1 MPEIAAGGLGSYLKQ
16 AYNPNTEDKSQVAIA
31 EKRRDAPRDA
41 PVQSKS
47 AKPSVQVEISAEA
60 RALEAKQIED
70 SAQDNVQFDLQAFAK
85 QVADAQSE
93 RGVPAADEK

>member
-31 EKRRDAPRDA
+31 EKRRDAP
-41 PVQSKS
+41 VQSKS

-70 SAQDNVQFDLQAFAK
+70 AAQDNVQFDLQAFAK